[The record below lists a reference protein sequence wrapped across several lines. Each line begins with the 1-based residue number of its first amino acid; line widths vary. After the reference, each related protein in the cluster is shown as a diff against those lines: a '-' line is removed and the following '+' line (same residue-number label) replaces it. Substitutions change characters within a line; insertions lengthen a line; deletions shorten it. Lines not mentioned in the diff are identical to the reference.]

1 MRIGGFQKLT
11 LLDYPGKVACTVFLT
26 GCDLRCP
33 FCQNASLVIPGSY
46 PPAIDAGEV
55 LAYIAK
61 RAGVLDGVCVSGGEP
76 LMSPDVEDLIR
87 EIKKTG
93 VSVKLDTNG
102 TYPDR
107 TEKLIEQGLVDYIA
121 MDIKSSPENY
131 ALACGAEGVA
141 EKVFRTADMLMR
153 GDLPFEFRT
162 TLVRGIHTASDM
174 RSIAD
179 RLAGNERYFLQNY
192 ENSGEII
199 SPAGLDGF
207 TAEETEA
214 FARILREK
222 IPNAAVRSQ

>member
-1 MRIGGFQKLT
+1 MKL
-11 LLDYPGKVACTVFLT
+11 KVQAPL
-26 GCDLRCP
+26 
-33 FCQNASLVIPGSY
+33 
-46 PPAIDAGEV
+46 DAGFAPME
-55 LAYIAK
+55 LIFREYA
-61 RAGVLDGVCVSGGEP
+61 R
-76 LMSPDVEDLIR
+76 DVETCGKQVPIAVNVER
-87 EIKKTG
+87 
-93 VSVKLDTNG
+93 N
-102 TYPDR
+102 
-107 TEKLIEQGLVDYIA
+107 QGYCDYLA

-141 EKVFRTADMLMR
+141 EKVFRTADMLMS

-179 RLAGNERYFLQNY
+179 RLAGNERFFLQNY